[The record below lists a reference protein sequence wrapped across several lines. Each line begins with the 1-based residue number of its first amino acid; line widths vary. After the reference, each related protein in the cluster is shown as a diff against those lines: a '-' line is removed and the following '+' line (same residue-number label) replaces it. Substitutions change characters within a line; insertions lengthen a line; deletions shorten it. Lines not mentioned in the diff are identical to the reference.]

1 LEPFKRVHIGVQGT
15 GTDPAIQGD
24 GQTGG
29 IPGEPVRAV
38 VLVHGALSA
47 GRPFLTDFPEA
58 FLVTNYNDVIPIVS
72 IFLVVGVVISFAQAL
87 RVRRLN

>member
-1 LEPFKRVHIGVQGT
+1 
-15 GTDPAIQGD
+15 
-24 GQTGG
+24 
-29 IPGEPVRAV
+29 
-38 VLVHGALSA
+38 
-47 GRPFLTDFPEA
+47 LTDFPEA